1 MFGYWFLYRDWSNDR
16 GLFYDGQEKNLKYC
30 LNAPEAQKWY
40 DAHKDKMVS
49 VDIKRPPD
57 LMIPTKIPL
66 ETKPLLKKDIDTQ
79 FLQFITKGNV
89 STRMEMILNKF
100 MDKYYLWV
108 DGYFYRREQA
118 GEEMAWSSRNIM
130 TLIMMKETILGNFRI
145 TPLKIPTWK
154 KRSNLAE
161 NEYAEWDLW
170 DDLYAEYIVDWQK
183 YGTNIFW
190 TYIHKLF
197 ATMLPESDFNWR
209 KLQKWQ
215 LDVLLRYWRL
225 NYIIW
230 PRSWWKSLV
239 MTWMSTAVLL
249 KELTDYNERLQEFA
263 VLYMGLSQKQN
274 APYMA
279 YSMKMLNN
287 LFTNLKIARKSEEII
302 SIVDWDKKRNL
313 EFITTNQ
320 DDPSRSRR
328 TRFAVGDEA
337 DYLKWEYVKTLIW
350 TPDSI
355 VTLISTID
363 PKTQAGKFYDGWKNA
378 YARQREYPETIE
390 QLIHRIWTEHG
401 MDKCESRKDI
411 QRKIDSG
418 EMAQMRAEFLEARP
432 VVALHYTMDDV
443 EFLTE
448 RQKNLQN
455 ETAMNVWWYEY
466 MLAENYG
473 EYATNTSVFT
483 TDGKQQESPAKW
495 DYVILGYD
503 EAENWDYPGFAAVI
517 VSKEWY
523 WVDDTWRLSHDPDE
537 RFAQMKQLFM
547 EYKQKSING
556 RIFFASDISRSE
568 AIARE
573 LAMLWMPVN
582 MKIRWWG
589 NVDWKIDKW
598 HYLVSKQRCTEMIQN
613 TFFNSN
619 TFHLDPKCFKEGWLV
634 EEISHFKRRWTK
646 IMWEHSKK
654 DDQVSAMMA
663 CLFFLYQNE
672 QLAMKNAISA
682 MPQMTSMQ
690 KAEKKWHDKYQRMD
704 EWDNPLLNLKLS
716 LF

>member
-1 MFGYWFLYRDWSNDR
+1 MNDFWFLYRDFDAERWF
-16 GLFYDGQEKNLKYC
+16 FYDGQEKNLRYC
-30 LNAPEAQKWY
+30 LNALSAQKWY
-40 DAHKDKMVS
+40 DTHKDKMVS
-49 VDIKRPPD
+49 VTIKRPPD
-57 LMIPTKIPL
+57 LEVPIKLPL
-66 ETKPLLKKDIDTQ
+66 ETKPLLKKNIDTQ
-79 FLQFITKGNV
+79 FLQFITKWNL

-100 MDKYYLWV
+100 MDNYYLWL
-108 DGYFYRREQA
+108 DWYFYRREQA

-130 TLIMMKETILGNFRI
+130 TLIMMKETILWNFRI

-170 DDLYAEYIVDWQK
+170 DDLYAEYVVDWVK

-215 LDVLLRYWRL
+215 LDVLLKYWRL

-230 PRSWWKSLV
+230 PRAGWKSLV
-239 MTWMSTAVLL
+239 MTWMSTSVLL

-274 APYMA
+274 APYEA

-287 LFTNLKIARKSEEII
+287 LFTNLKIAKKSEDII

-363 PKTQAGKFYDGWKNA
+363 PKTQAGKFYDGRKNA

-390 QLIHRIWTEHG
+390 QLIHRIRTEHW
-401 MDKCESRKDI
+401 MHLCKSRKDI
-411 QRKIDSG
+411 YEKIESW
-418 EMAQMRAEFLEARP
+418 EIARMRAEFLEARP

-448 RQKNLQN
+448 RQKRLQN

-466 MLAENYG
+466 MLAENYW
-473 EYATNTSVFT
+473 EYSTNTTVFT
-483 TDGKQQESPAKW
+483 TDWKQQESPLQG
-495 DYVILGYD
+495 DYVILWYD
-503 EAENWDYPGFAAVI
+503 EAENRDYPGFAAVI
-517 VSKEWY
+517 VSNEWY
-523 WVDDTWRLSHDPDE
+523 WVDNTWRLSHDPDE
-537 RFAQMKQLFM
+537 RFAQMKQFFLD
-547 EYKQKSING
+547 YKSRARNW

-582 MKIRWWG
+582 MKIRWGW

-598 HYLVSKQRCTEMIQN
+598 HYLVSKQWCIEMIQN
-613 TFFNSN
+613 TFFTSN
-619 TFHLDPKCFKEGWLV
+619 TFHLDPKCYREWWLV
-634 EEISHFKRRWTK
+634 EEISHFKRAWNK
-646 IMWEHSKK
+646 VLGEHWKK

-682 MPQMTSMQ
+682 MPQMTQMQ
-690 KAEKKWHDKYQRMD
+690 KAEMEWHNKYQRVD
-704 EWDNPLLNLKLS
+704 SGEDPLLNLKLS